1 MSKKV
6 DYIIIGQGLAG
17 SAVALHL
24 LNMGKRMV
32 VFDAYFKNSASQIAA
47 GLFNPITGK
56 NMVKTWLADEMF
68 TYLHEFYPMVEVLT
82 NRKFFF
88 PQPIYHPF
96 SSVKEQNEWMA
107 RSSDPGVKDYIA
119 EISTHSQLNGIK
131 DDFGG
136 VMIAKGGYIDTKKYL
151 AGVRSL
157 LLEKEA
163 LVEELFIEEDL
174 QPSSDRVEYRGYEA
188 EGIIFCTGTQ
198 SLENKWFGWVPIISL
213 KGETLTVKGGGFGNH
228 VVNRGVYIVP
238 QGDSVYNVGA
248 TYQFRDTTPAISNS
262 AKEELIEK
270 LKMVVDFDFE
280 IVGQDWGMRPTT
292 HDRRVVI
299 GSHPKFDRLVFFN
312 GLGTKGVSISPYFA
326 KVLAEWL
333 EDKKQLNKEV
343 DINRYKF
350 VN

>member
-17 SAVALHL
+17 SAVAIHL
-24 LNMGKRMV
+24 LNMGKRVV

-56 NMVKTWLADEMF
+56 NKVKTWLADEMF
-68 TYLHEFYPMVEVLT
+68 SYLHEFYPMAEALT

-88 PQPIYHPF
+88 PQRIYHPF
-96 SSVKEQNEWMA
+96 SSVREQNDWMA
-107 RSSDPGVKDYIA
+107 RSSEPGIKDYIG
-119 EISTHSQLNGIK
+119 EISTLPRLNGIK

-136 VMIAKGGYIDTKKYL
+136 VMIEKGGYINTKNYL
-151 AGVRSL
+151 AGVRNL

-163 LVEELFIEEDL
+163 LVEERFIDEDL
-174 QPSSDRVEYRGYEA
+174 HPYSDRVTYTGYEA
-188 EGIIFCTGTQ
+188 DTVIFCTGTQ

-213 KGETLTVKGGGFGNH
+213 KGETLTVKGGGLGNH

-238 QGDSVYNVGA
+238 QGDAVYNVGA
-248 TYQFRDTTPAISNS
+248 TYQLRDATPTISNN

-270 LKMVVDFDFE
+270 LKILVDFDFE
-280 IVGQDWGMRPTT
+280 IVGQNWGMRPTT

-299 GSHPKFDRLVFFN
+299 GRHPKFDRLVFFN
-312 GLGTKGVSISPYFA
+312 GMGTKGVSISPYFA
-326 KVLAEWL
+326 KILAEWL